1 MREHMSGLLWLFTN
15 FSALT
20 TFYGGLP
27 KTVVLCHVEY
37 WHYEQSHL
45 QHRPTTEDMHV
56 IFHCFV
62 RLSELFQ
69 RKKIT
74 VTFKLPWKPKDILN
88 FQILLNPQ
96 VKYAEMAEK
105 TFTPVISWGI
115 VVASYYVVF
124 VVRDAGARAL
134 SLQFKFCMK
143 CNKTSYDNALDLT
156 TSDHLAE

>member
-1 MREHMSGLLWLFTN
+1 
-15 FSALT
+15 
-20 TFYGGLP
+20 
-27 KTVVLCHVEY
+27 
-37 WHYEQSHL
+37 
-45 QHRPTTEDMHV
+45 MHV

-105 TFTPVISWGI
+105 TFTPVIS
-115 VVASYYVVF
+115 
-124 VVRDAGARAL
+124 
-134 SLQFKFCMK
+134 
-143 CNKTSYDNALDLT
+143 
-156 TSDHLAE
+156 